1 LDNKIRPV
9 LWTILSVLG
18 FGLLPCT
25 SGPVLIGYFY
35 GWYWSALGIVVL
47 WGGSTL
53 YLNKIYVIDRRAA
66 EKKEIDRDVS

>member
-1 LDNKIRPV
+1 LGNKIMPV
-9 LWTILSVLG
+9 LWTVLYVLG

-25 SGPVLIGYFY
+25 PGPVLVGYFY
-35 GWYWSALGIVVL
+35 GWHWAALGIIVL

-66 EKKEIDRDVS
+66 EKKEIDNDVS